1 MTSTTSRT
9 SNEPEPDPEDT
20 APDLD
25 DDDDAPDPLG
35 ENGVDIGPDGEPV
48 RTSLFSS
55 PRFIRATI
63 VVLVAGFVLAVAG
76 FIIEILTR
84 KQ

>member
-1 MTSTTSRT
+1 MTSRT
-9 SNEPEPDPEDT
+9 SHEPEPSPED
-20 APDLD
+20 ADRQIDAAAD
-25 DDDDAPDPLG
+25 DGAEPAAFG
-35 ENGVDIGPDGEPV
+35 EDGVDIGPDGEPV

-76 FIIEILTR
+76 FIIEILSR